1 MKSILAPLA
10 SALALVVAISFG
22 SPDAS
27 AQTAAPA
34 QASPRPKI
42 GLVLSGGGARGAAHV
57 GVLRVLEEMRIPIDY
72 VAGTS
77 MGSIVGGSYATGMPI
92 ADMEKELARIRTVGL
107 FTDTPP
113 RRDIPVRRKQEDRQ
127 IFFGPE
133 LGFNKWAIQLPKGA
147 ISGIALEAELRKL
160 VPLKGPRNFDELP
173 IPYRAVAT
181 DIVTGLPHVFDNGEV
196 AVAMRASMS
205 IPGAVS
211 PAEIGGN
218 IYVDGGLVNNLP
230 VDVARKMGADV
241 VIAVNLGTPLMKR
254 DEITS
259 IVGVVGQMINILTE
273 QNVRQS
279 LASLKP
285 EDILI
290 LPELGEFSATDF
302 DNLPKTVPIGEAATR
317 KVADRL
323 ARYSVSPE
331 EYAAWK
337 AKREAADPPSGRRI
351 TEIRVEGASRVNA
364 EVIVSSMETKPG
376 ELIDQTKLDTDLQR
390 IYGRGDFEH
399 LGYRVIDEQSR
410 RILVVDA
417 TEKSWGPNYLRF
429 GLGLSTDFQ
438 GETYFNLLARYRRT
452 WMNELGGEFRADAQI
467 GRQNLLAG
475 EFYQPLVPN
484 AYFFVAPNA
493 AVQLYPVSV
502 FSDGVKI
509 AQYNVSSAQ
518 AGLDLG
524 SQFTKYGELR
534 LGANVGQLK
543 FDLDSGSL
551 VFPRS
556 ETVQQGAFTAKL
568 YVDQIDSLRF
578 PRSGYVGTGRV
589 YASRSA
595 LGADDQYTRWD
606 VDFAG
611 AASFGRHALTLGGRL
626 GGKIGSDPLPFYDAF
641 QWGGFLQ
648 MSGYRTGEILSQQL
662 QFGRLVYTYK
672 LADIPLL
679 EGVYLGGSA
688 EISNVSQPLIPGS
701 PKGVLKSGS
710 LFVALDSPIG
720 PLYFAYGKAFDGEAP
735 SSFYF
740 FLGLP

>member
-1 MKSILAPLA
+1 MKSLLA
-10 SALALVVAISFG
+10 SLFGALVLLAA
-22 SPDAS
+22 AS
-27 AQTAAPA
+27 LAATEAFAQTGPAP
-34 QASPRPKI
+34 QANPRPKI

-57 GVLRVLEEMRIPIDY
+57 GVLKVLEEMRIPVDY
-72 VAGTS
+72 IAGTS

-92 ADMEKELARIRTVGL
+92 PEMEKELARIRTVDL

-113 RRDIPVRRKQEDRQ
+113 RKDIPVRRKQEDRQ

-133 LGFNKWAIQLPKGA
+133 FGFNKWALQLPKGA

-181 DIVTGLPHVFDNGEV
+181 DIVSGLPHVFVSGEV

-218 IYVDGGLVNNLP
+218 LYVDGGLVDNLP

-241 VIAVNLGTPLMKR
+241 VIAVNLGTPLMTR
-254 DEITS
+254 DQITS

-273 QNVRQS
+273 QNVRAS

-290 LPELGEFSATDF
+290 LPELGNFSATDF
-302 DNLPKTVPIGEAATR
+302 DNLPKTVPIGEAAAR

-337 AKREAADPPSGRRI
+337 AKREAENPASGRKI
-351 TEIRVEGASRVNA
+351 DEIRVEGVNRVNP
-364 EVIVSSMETKPG
+364 EVIVSTMDTSVGDPVDQDV
-376 ELIDQTKLDTDLQR
+376 IDADLRR

-410 RILVVDA
+410 RILAVDA

-438 GETYFNLLARYRRT
+438 GETYFNLLARYRST
-452 WMNELGGEFRADAQI
+452 WMNKLGGEFRADAQI
-467 GRQNLLAG
+467 GQVNKLAA
-475 EFYQPLVPN
+475 EFYQPLTPN

-493 AVQLYPVSV
+493 SVQSYPINL

-509 AQYNVSSAQ
+509 AQYNVRSAQ

-534 LGANVGQLK
+534 VGATVGQLK

-551 VFPRS
+551 FFPRS
-556 ETVQQGAFTAKL
+556 ETVQQGAFVGKL

-578 PRSGYVGTGRV
+578 PRSGYVGTARV

-595 LGADDQYTRWD
+595 LGADDQYTKWD
-606 VDFAG
+606 FDFAG
-611 AASFGRHALTLGGRL
+611 AGSLGRHALALGVRA
-626 GGKIGSDPLPFYDAF
+626 GGKIGSDPLPFYDQF

-648 MSGYRTGEILSQQL
+648 MSGYRIGEILSQQL
-662 QFGRLVYTYK
+662 QFARLVYTYK

-679 EGVYLGGSA
+679 EGVYVGASA
-688 EISNVSQPLIPGS
+688 EAANVTKAAVPGGPS
-701 PKGVLKSGS
+701 GFLKSGS

-720 PLYFAYGKAFDGEAP
+720 PIYFAYGKAFDGAAP

-740 FLGLP
+740 FLGIP